1 MTTNTL
7 YIVVSVSILIHII
20 HNPLTSSIITIN
32 TYRGVRLEYSASR
45 SPCVLPFPRPVRT
58 YSSPLLAPLHHSP
71 LPFLLPSLLFILFC
85 PFYFFILLCFSF
97 SLFPFSIFIFHYF
110 SFSRPSQN
118 SLENHT

>member
-45 SPCVLPFPRPVRT
+45 SPCLLPFPRPVRS
-58 YSSPLLAPLHHSP
+58 YSSALLVPLLSSP
-71 LPFLLPSLLFILFC
+71 LPFLISFLLRLA
-85 PFYFFILLCFSF
+85 
-97 SLFPFSIFIFHYF
+97 SLF
-110 SFSRPSQN
+110 
-118 SLENHT
+118 